1 MDLEVGAVLGVKADA
16 EEAFFCLAEER
27 MMERMF

>member
-16 EEAFFCLAEER
+16 EEAFFFLAEER